1 MIVQEL
7 SRRQKWGVLFATSFY
22 YNACMKLSAQE
33 EYGIRCLLHMAG
45 KGTGASLSIPEIS
58 RAEGLSIPNVAK
70 LMRLLRIGGFVASVR
85 GQAGGYTLTRPPDQ
99 ISVKSVLEL
108 LGGRLFGAN
117 FCDRHS
123 GLLAVCAHGENCGLR
138 SLWSVLQRAVDNVL
152 VNLTLS
158 DLLKPESEMGD
169 WLLSRPVQIEPM
181 AKPADLVNPV

>member
-1 MIVQEL
+1 MNG
-7 SRRQKWGVLFATSFY
+7 GVLLATSIY

-99 ISVKSVLEL
+99 ISVGSVLEL
-108 LGGRLFGAN
+108 LGGRLFGPN

-123 GLLAVCAHGENCGLR
+123 GLLPQCAHGEDCGLR
-138 SLWSVLQRAVDNVL
+138 SLWGMLQKAIDGVLA
-152 VNLTLS
+152 NLTLQ
-158 DLLKPESEMGD
+158 DLLKPESEMGM
-169 WLLSRPVQIEPM
+169 WLTSRPVRIEPAA
-181 AKPADLVNPV
+181 AKSLE